1 MIERFTID
9 VSDAVITDLRERL
22 RRTRFADQIPA
33 AGWDHGTNAT
43 YLREL
48 VAYWADKFEWRAHE
62 RRINTIPQ
70 YRTMIDGVGVHFAHV
85 LGKGTNPI
93 PLLMLHGWPATF
105 TQFEKI
111 IPLLTDPEAHG
122 APDAPSFTVVAPSLP
137 GYGFSDIPRELGW
150 NISRI
155 AALMNALMVDRL
167 GYARYGIRSSDMG
180 AAISNVM
187 LRRTPQ
193 SSIGCHTIPI
203 APPPAQPPSELTS
216 EESAYLA
223 ASAIWARTEMAYA
236 MEHWS
241 KPQTIG
247 NALNDSPAGLASWIV
262 EKYRRWGDTN
272 GEIESRFTK
281 DALCTNLTIYW
292 ATSTITSSVRLYYEL
307 MRDPAVRER
316 APTSVP
322 IGVLMSPHDFYPT
335 PRSWVERFQPIAR
348 WAETARGGHF
358 LEEEEPQL
366 VAEELRAFF
375 GSLTR

>member
-1 MIERFTID
+1 MLETLEQMMIERFTID

-180 AAISNVM
+180 AAI
-187 LRRTPQ
+187 RT
-193 SSIGCHTIPI
+193 
-203 APPPAQPPSELTS
+203 AV
-216 EESAYLA
+216 
-223 ASAIWARTEMAYA
+223 AS
-236 MEHWS
+236 
-241 KPQTIG
+241 
-247 NALNDSPAGLASWIV
+247 
-262 EKYRRWGDTN
+262 
-272 GEIESRFTK
+272 
-281 DALCTNLTIYW
+281 
-292 ATSTITSSVRLYYEL
+292 
-307 MRDPAVRER
+307 
-316 APTSVP
+316 
-322 IGVLMSPHDFYPT
+322 
-335 PRSWVERFQPIAR
+335 
-348 WAETARGGHF
+348 
-358 LEEEEPQL
+358 
-366 VAEELRAFF
+366 
-375 GSLTR
+375 